1 MSCFDD
7 KGFYTND
14 NVMHLV
20 LWNEE
25 ILEFQKPEKK
35 WNFITNGKFNLKYI
49 LAIINSQLNTYYFSK
64 FLSTDTLQG
73 SYSSI
78 YPEDI
83 RQIPVKEI
91 EEKDQQPFVVLV
103 AQILELKKAGKDTQ
117 ALEDEID
124 TLVYRLYDITPEER
138 ALIEGKEKTAK

>member
-124 TLVYRLYDITPEER
+124 TLVYRLYDITPEEQ
-138 ALIEGKEKTAK
+138 AIIEGKEKTAK